1 MSHEVKIH
9 DAQTLI
15 LRELLFTPSTS
26 FSKLQKVTGLDSD
39 YFKFHIKKVVE
50 LGYVEKIPGGDYA
63 LTRAGKE
70 HANKLDT
77 DTNTIER
84 QPKVSI
90 LVCGWR
96 TRKNTDEIEFLLQ
109 ERLKNPYFGYLGR
122 IGGKMRW
129 GETVFEAAARE
140 LKEETGLDAGSLEYV
155 GIYHKMD
162 YELESKD
169 LLEDKI
175 FVCVT
180 AQNFS
185 GDYFENFE
193 GGRNAWM
200 TVSEIQKHGK
210 AFAGIKESMEYVN
223 REIGTFTEKKFE
235 YSKEDY

>member
-15 LRELLFTPSTS
+15 LRELLFKPSS
-26 FSKLQKVTGLDSD
+26 GFAELQKVTGMESD
-39 YFKFHIKKVVE
+39 HFKFHIKKVVE
-50 LGYVEKIPGGDYA
+50 LGYVEKMPGGDYC
-63 LTRAGKE
+63 LTRTGKE

-90 LVCGWR
+90 LICGWR
-96 TRKNTDEIEFLLQ
+96 TRENTDEIEFLLQ

-140 LKEETGLDAGSLEYV
+140 LMEETGLEADFKYV

-162 YELESKD
+162 YEQESGD
-169 LLEDKI
+169 MLEDKI

-185 GDYFENFE
+185 GNYFEDFE

-200 TVSEIQKHGK
+200 TVPEIEKHGK
-210 AFAGIKESMEYVN
+210 AFQGIVESMEYV
-223 REIGTFTEKKFE
+223 EGKVGTFTEFKFT
-235 YSKEDY
+235 YPKSDY

>member
-15 LRELLFTPSTS
+15 LRELLFKPSAG
-26 FSKLQKVTGLDSD
+26 FAELQKTTGLDSD
-39 YFKFHIKKVVE
+39 HFKFHIRKVVE
-50 LGYVEKIPGGDYA
+50 LGYVEKQPDGDYT
-63 LTRAGKE
+63 LTLAGKE

-90 LVCGWR
+90 LICGWR
-96 TRKNTDEIEFLLQ
+96 ARESSGEIEFLLQ

-129 GETVFEAAARE
+129 GETIKEAAARE
-140 LKEETGLDAGSLEYV
+140 LKEETGLVADLEYA

-162 YELESKD
+162 YLEETGEM
-169 LLEDKI
+169 LEDKI
-175 FVCVT
+175 FICVT
-180 AQNFS
+180 AQSFR
-185 GDYFENFE
+185 GEFFEEFE

-200 TVSEIQKHGK
+200 TIDEIKRHGK
-210 AFAGIKESMEYVN
+210 AFQGILDSMEYVD
-223 REIGTFTEKKFE
+223 GTVPSLQENKFTYTK
-235 YSKEDY
+235 SDY